1 MNIKNIRRSYEQ
13 LTMLERLSLADN
25 AESRDDENEIRAII
39 AASPR
44 ETYKQTDFFNLMRE
58 IKTFRLCNLIVRF
71 SYVMQFDFFWR
82 CGFEESERI
91 SNNARLTAFLYVRAT
106 DSWQAVCDELGLRPN
121 YSQEICD
128 LLFSVEMLNRK
139 DELLREFAFTEKEAK
154 EFIKARTGNEEI
166 KTIEDE
172 KKAIREALELPT
184 K

>member
-1 MNIKNIRRSYEQ
+1 MNIKTLRRNYDE

-25 AESRDDENEIRAII
+25 AEARDDESEIKAII

-44 ETYKQTDFFNLMRE
+44 EHFSQPDFYDLMRE
-58 IKTFRLCNLIVRF
+58 IKTFRFCNLIVRF
-71 SYVMQFDFFWR
+71 SYLMQFDYFLQCDFADN
-82 CGFEESERI
+82 ERI
-91 SNNARLTAFLYVRAT
+91 ANDARLVAFLYVRAT

-128 LLFSVEMLNRK
+128 LLFSVEMLERK
-139 DELLREFAFTEKEAK
+139 DALLREFAFTEKEAK

-172 KKAIREALELPT
+172 MKAIREALDLPT